1 MTASD
6 DPCLTRRTSRR
17 KATIRLGASYAAG
30 LTSAH
35 ILAAGAVSL
44 MIVSL
49 SRNTGGDPG
58 ILSSRKNLIALCGL
72 VAISATVGGVTGLLN
87 MVPSFRWFADGA
99 DPTPAQQHAAM
110 RIAARQTV
118 VQFGIWAVSGAVF
131 VLVNLHSGGAVAC
144 VIGTAILFGGAATAA
159 MGYLITQR
167 VLRPLLAAS
176 MQTATPSGEMPGVL
190 ARLMITWGLFSA
202 LPIAGIALIVLSRS
216 NGWFGPKSAPI
227 ETPILVLAAASL
239 ALGSRAMILVARS
252 ISDPVREVV
261 VAMTEVER
269 GQGGVLV
276 EVYEPSEIGR
286 LQVGFNRMVA
296 GLEEREHLRDL
307 FGRHVGADVA
317 RQALQQDGSLSGD
330 VREVAVLFVDLVG
343 STTIAAAR
351 PPEEVA
357 EILND
362 FFRIVVAAVHHRHGL
377 INKFEGDAVL
387 AVFGAPIEI
396 DEPASAAL
404 ATARALGTELRKLPL
419 VDFGIGVAAG
429 AVFAGNVGAE
439 NRYEYTVIGD
449 AVNEAARLADH
460 AKQWDSRILAS
471 GSALA
476 CVQAEERE
484 HWVMRGFALLRGRS
498 AMTELAEPLLN
509 G

>member
-1 MTASD
+1 VI
-6 DPCLTRRTSRR
+6 SRR
-17 KATIRLGASYAAG
+17 REAIRLGAGYAAG

-49 SRNTGGDPG
+49 TRNSGDSPS
-58 ILSSRKNLIALCGL
+58 ILSSRRNLIALCGL
-72 VAISATVGGVTGLLN
+72 VAISATVGGVTGVLN
-87 MVPSFRWFADGA
+87 MVPSFRWFADEA
-99 DPTPAQQHAAM
+99 EPTPAQQHAAM
-110 RIAARQTV
+110 RMATRQTV
-118 VQFGIWAVSGAVF
+118 VQFGIWAASGAVF
-131 VLVNLHSGGAVAC
+131 VVVNFHAGGAVAC
-144 VIGTAILFGGAATAA
+144 VIGIAILFGGAATAS

-167 VLRPLLAAS
+167 TLRPILAAS
-176 MQTATPSGEMPGVL
+176 MKTATPPGEMPGVL
-190 ARLMITWGLFSA
+190 ARLMITWALFSA
-202 LPIAGIALIVLSRS
+202 LPTAGIAVIVLARS
-216 NGWFGPKSAPI
+216 AGWYVQKSAPI
-227 ETPILVLAAASL
+227 ETPILVLIAASL
-239 ALGSRAMILVARS
+239 AFGSRAMILVARS

-261 VAMTEVER
+261 VAMTEVEH

-286 LQVGFNRMVA
+286 LQAGFNRMVT

-330 VREVAVLFVDLVG
+330 VRDVAVLFVDLVG
-343 STTIAAAR
+343 STAIAAAR

-357 EILND
+357 EILNN
-362 FFRIVVAAVHHRHGL
+362 FFQIVVAAVHQRHGL

-404 ATARALGTELRKLPL
+404 ATARGLGAELRKLPL

-429 AVFAGNVGAE
+429 AVFAGNIGAE

-460 AKQWDSRILAS
+460 AKQWESRTLAS
-471 GSALA
+471 GGALA
-476 CVQAEERE
+476 CARAEERE
-484 HWVMRGFALLRGRS
+484 HWATRGSASLRGRS
-498 AMTELAEPLLN
+498 AITELAEPLLN
-509 G
+509 D

>member
-1 MTASD
+1 
-6 DPCLTRRTSRR
+6 
-17 KATIRLGASYAAG
+17 
-30 LTSAH
+30 
-35 ILAAGAVSL
+35 

-49 SRNTGGDPG
+49 TRNTGRDPG
-58 ILSSRKNLIALCGL
+58 LLSSRKNLIVLCGL
-72 VAISATVGGVTGLLN
+72 VAISATVGGVAGVLN

-99 DPTPAQQHAAM
+99 EPTPAQQRAAM

-118 VQFGIWAVSGAVF
+118 VQFGIWAVGGAVL
-131 VLVNLHSGGAVAC
+131 VLVNLHAGGAVAC
-144 VIGTAILFGGAATAA
+144 VIGTAILFGGAATAS

-167 VLRPLLAAS
+167 ILRPILAAS
-176 MQTATPSGEMPGVL
+176 MKTAAPSSEMPGVL
-190 ARLMITWGLFSA
+190 ARVMITWVLFSA

-216 NGWFGPKSAPI
+216 NGWLVPRSAPI

-239 ALGSRAMILVARS
+239 ALGFRAMILVARS

-261 VAMTEVER
+261 IAMTEVEH
-269 GQGGVLV
+269 GQGGALV

-296 GLEEREHLRDL
+296 GLEERERLRDL
-307 FGRHVGADVA
+307 FGRHVGADVVH
-317 RQALQQDGSLSGD
+317 QALQRDGSLSGD
-330 VREVAVLFVDLVG
+330 VRDVAVLFVDLVG
-343 STTIAAAR
+343 STAIAAGR

-357 EILND
+357 NILND

-377 INKFEGDAVL
+377 INKFEGDAAL

-404 ATARALGTELRKLPL
+404 ATARGLGTELRKLPL

-429 AVFAGNVGAE
+429 AVFAGNIGAE

-471 GSALA
+471 GSAVA
-476 CVQAEERE
+476 SARAAERE
-484 HWVMRGFALLRGRS
+484 HWATRGFASLRGRS
-498 AMTELAEPLLN
+498 AVTELAEPLSN
-509 G
+509 D